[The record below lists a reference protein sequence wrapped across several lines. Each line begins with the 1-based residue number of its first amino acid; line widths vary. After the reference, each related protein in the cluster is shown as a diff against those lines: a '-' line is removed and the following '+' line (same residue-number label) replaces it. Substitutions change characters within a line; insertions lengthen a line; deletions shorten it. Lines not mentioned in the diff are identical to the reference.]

1 MGLVHES
8 LHIFRLRWQAGE
20 IEGGAAD
27 ERAAIGFGGGGELL
41 FAERGG
47 DEGIDGGGFGDGL
60 LEGPPFGGAS
70 GGGGG
75 GGPGGARVDPF
86 AEYGD
91 IGIGE
96 LGAGGHSEFGIGMG
110 NRAKE
115 QAGGGLAGNQRRAAL
130 AALEGEGAGIQA
142 QTRER
147 DGAGVTAPAVFLEDA
162 ERLIGYGGQ
171 EAKGCEE

>member
-1 MGLVHES
+1 M
-8 LHIFRLRWQAGE
+8 R
-20 IEGGAAD
+20 
-27 ERAAIGFGGGGELL
+27 
-41 FAERGG
+41 
-47 DEGIDGGGFGDGL
+47 L
-60 LEGPPFGGAS
+60 LEGPPLGGAGES
-70 GGGGG
+70 GGSGR
-75 GGPGGARVDPF
+75 PGGAVVNPF
-86 AEYGD
+86 AEHGD
-91 IGIGE
+91 IGLGE
-96 LGAGGHSEFGIGMG
+96 FGAGRHGEFGVGMG

-162 ERLIGYGGQ
+162 ERLIGYGGR